1 MGNRHWLFL
10 PLTCLA
16 LVTMSGCGPHVGHST
31 AADVQDLSLGTTREQ
46 QLDTRARDVDNDG
59 DRARLSGHNQL
70 NNPPTRPEVSSYN
83 ARLTP
88 HSAQLPNDYNHFAD
102 RVAQLALS
110 IPHVRGSVAVVS
122 GKSVVVGLTIKKDL
136 MKPNGLSTT
145 DTNVVKQEVANRIK
159 THAWNLNTVYVTMN
173 KTQVLTLARI
183 VDGLR
188 AGHPLSTYGPTLK
201 QLMSQNT
208 AVTWSK

>member
-16 LVTMSGCGPHVGHST
+16 FVAMPGCGPVAGNST
-31 AADVQDLSLGTTREQ
+31 AADVQDLSFNTTREQ
-46 QLDTRARDVDNDG
+46 QLDTSSRDVDNDG

-83 ARLTP
+83 AGLTP
-88 HSAQLPNDYNHFAD
+88 NSAQSPNDHNHFAD

-110 IPHVRGSVAVVS
+110 IPHVRGSVAVIS
-122 GKSVVVGLTIKKDL
+122 GKAIVVGLTIRKDV
-136 MKPNGLSTT
+136 MSPRGLGTT
-145 DTNVVKQEVANRIK
+145 DANVVKQELANRIK
-159 THAWNLNTVYVTMN
+159 THAWNLDTVYVTMN
-173 KTQVLTLARI
+173 KSQVLTLQRM

-188 AGHPLSTYGPTLK
+188 AGHPLSTYSSTLK

-208 AVTWSK
+208 PINWS